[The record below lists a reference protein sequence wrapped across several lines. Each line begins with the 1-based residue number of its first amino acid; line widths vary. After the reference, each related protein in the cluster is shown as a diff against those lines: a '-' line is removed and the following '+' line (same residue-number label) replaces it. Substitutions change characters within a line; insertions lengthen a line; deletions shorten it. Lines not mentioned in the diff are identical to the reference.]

1 MSRKTAREL
10 VMKTAFQLSFHE
22 DLDKIPLENLLEME
36 MEEGNMLDLKDED
49 KVYVNEIIDGI
60 QREKELLDTKIN
72 EHLVNWRVE
81 RLNNLDAAVLRIAAY
96 EILFHQ
102 ETPKPVV
109 INEAL
114 NLIGKFGDEDSKK
127 YINAVLDK
135 LDHEK

>member
-1 MSRKTAREL
+1 MSRKTAREM

-22 DLDKIPLENLLEME
+22 DLDKIPLEELMEME
-36 MEEGNMLDLKDED
+36 MEEGNLLDLKEQD

-60 QREKELLDTKIN
+60 QREKEYLDEKIN
-72 EHLVNWRVE
+72 GNLVNWRVE

-96 EILFHQ
+96 EILFHK

-114 NLIGKFGDEDSKK
+114 NLIAKFGDADSKK

-135 LDHEK
+135 LTNE